1 MSIVV
6 RNRAGGRYGQS
17 APWSRRVRF
26 AQLARSGG
34 MSAAGQA
41 ASDFLRATAAR
52 FRRYLSEPD
61 VTIWSDAGF
70 RRMYVAVVSKGSWP

>member
-1 MSIVV
+1 
-6 RNRAGGRYGQS
+6 
-17 APWSRRVRF
+17 
-26 AQLARSGG
+26 

>member
-17 APWSRRVRF
+17 APWSRRVFF

-41 ASDFLRATAAR
+41 ASDLLRATAALPQVPVR
-52 FRRYLSEPD
+52 TGRDYLE
-61 VTIWSDAGF
+61 
-70 RRMYVAVVSKGSWP
+70 